1 MSYLR
6 AGKALINGTPSG
18 IRGCI
23 KAEFV
28 QENSNGE
35 HQKQDTYGE
44 DGELHFSA
52 KLPIIHQV

>member
-35 HQKQDTYGE
+35 H
-44 DGELHFSA
+44 
-52 KLPIIHQV
+52 